1 MAQVTARPGE
11 SFESLCRR
19 FKKAVERSGLLADY
33 RKHEFFEK
41 PSVQKKRKKAAAKKR
56 HIKQIMKAGR
66 FTPNSGQNFR
76 FNKDRTKKIPT
87 PPPDKKNFTFKKKNF
102 SRPDKVKPAESK
114 GI

>member
-11 SFESLCRR
+11 SFDSLCRR
-19 FKKAVERSGLLADY
+19 FKKAVERSGLLADA

-56 HIKQIMKAGR
+56 FLKRIRKTDR
-66 FTPNSGQNFR
+66 FTPKGGQNFR

-87 PPPDKKNFTFKKKNF
+87 PPPDKKNFTYKKKTF
-102 SRPDKVKPAESK
+102 TKPVKIKPVENK
-114 GI
+114 GN